1 MTQAYTLTVS
11 KFNNIIKDIFN
22 SEELLHNIKIVG
34 EVFGISI
41 SKSSTYFSI
50 KDEDSS
56 LPCVCFYGDITKN
69 INEGDMVVVTGSPNF
84 YAKSGRFNF
93 VVNKIEPFGLGL
105 LYQRFLEL
113 KEKLEKEGLFNQSHK
128 KAIPQNIKRIGV
140 VTSKDGAVIQDI
152 KNVSWR
158 RNQAVDIV
166 LYDTKVQGNGAEKE
180 IAEGINFFSNYNGV
194 DVVVVARGGGSLEDL
209 SAYNTELVA
218 RATYDCEKPI
228 VSAVGHETDFTIIDF
243 VSDLRAPTP
252 SAAAELLTKD
262 TKLSQMSLKKDL
274 SRLSRLLE
282 SYLAEKNMQLQTDK
296 ANILVL
302 TEKYVNNKKLE
313 MDKLISKISNKLTN
327 ILVEKDYQLKL
338 KLAHLNKLN
347 PLDILALGYAKIEQE
362 GKSIKKVSEI
372 DFEKTI
378 EINLIDGQIVAKGE
392 KKWITKNQ

>member
-34 EVFGISI
+34 EVFGISL

-56 LPCVCFYGDITKN
+56 LPCVCFYGDLMRD

-93 VVNKIEPFGLGL
+93 VVNKVEPFGLGL
-105 LYQRFLEL
+105 LYQKFLEL
-113 KEKLEKEGLFNQSHK
+113 KEKLEKEGLFDQSHK

-180 IAEGINFFSNYNGV
+180 IAQGIEFFSNYNDV

-209 SAYNTELVA
+209 SAYNTEIVA
-218 RATYDCEKPI
+218 RATYACEKPI

-262 TKLSQMSLKKDL
+262 TKLSQVSLKKDV
-274 SRLSRLLE
+274 SRISRLLE
-282 SYLAEKNMQLQTDK
+282 SYLAEKSMQFNTDK
-296 ANILVL
+296 NTFIELAEDFLADKKILLDKMIVKLSNRLSNI
-302 TEKYVNNKKLE
+302 T
-313 MDKLISKISNKLTN
+313 
-327 ILVEKDYQLKL
+327 VEKEYQLKL

-347 PLDILALGYAKIEQE
+347 PLDILALGYAKIEQS
-362 GKSIKKVSEI
+362 GKSIKKASDI
-372 DFEKTI
+372 DFEKTL
-378 EINLIDGQIVAKGE
+378 EINFIDGQVVAKGE
-392 KKWITKNQ
+392 KK